1 MPTYGL
7 VEFWKPRDNWYDLT
21 PEEKNRF
28 LDGIRENIA
37 TLSAKGVKRLGIY
50 RCRGFG
56 DWDGMAFF
64 ECPDAESVE
73 AVAEGSESHDW
84 YHYFEGNNIAGT
96 FQSLEEWASHVA
108 RMGDADPRKK

>member
-1 MPTYGL
+1 MAKYGL

-21 PEEKNRF
+21 KEQKAAF

-37 TLSAKGVKRLGIY
+37 TLSARGVKLIGIY

-64 ECPDAESVE
+64 ECPDADSVE

-84 YHYFEGNNIAGT
+84 YHYFEGSNIVGT
-96 FQSLEEWASHVA
+96 FQSLEEWAAHVD
-108 RMGDADPRKK
+108 RMGNTTPR